1 MESLSRDTVRVS
13 LRFEKIAVAYATL
26 CTCKRVQINKKPGH
40 NVLCY
45 TAQGQV
51 ARCCLNAAGEFSPSV
66 SNFSL
71 VSCNLI
77 FPNVRGKSG
86 FFFGSQ
92 EKFGCRCRTGLPGAS
107 LQGQVLSGQ
116 GRAEG
121 GRAFSYVKTF

>member
-77 FPNVRGKSG
+77 FPNVRGKSW
-86 FFFGSQ
+86 FFLVVRKNLDAGAGQGCQ
-92 EKFGCRCRTGLPGAS
+92 ELACRARCC
-107 LQGQVLSGQ
+107 Q
-116 GRAEG
+116 GRAGQRG
-121 GRAFSYVKTF
+121 GVRFPT

>member
-26 CTCKRVQINKKPGH
+26 CTCKRVQINKKPGN

-77 FPNVRGKSG
+77 FPNVRGKSW
-86 FFFGSQ
+86 FFLVVRKNLDAGAGQGCQ
-92 EKFGCRCRTGLPGAS
+92 ELACRARCC
-107 LQGQVLSGQ
+107 Q
-116 GRAEG
+116 GRAGQRG
-121 GRAFSYVKTF
+121 GVRFPT